1 MLNIKK
7 KGRTG
12 TQYGQRIGEN
22 IRHAVL
28 GQSGSDVNL
37 FHLTWA
43 EDTAR
48 AETSKEKEIIMK
60 IDNAFC
66 TRSL

>member
-1 MLNIKK
+1 MLF
-7 KGRTG
+7 
-12 TQYGQRIGEN
+12 
-22 IRHAVL
+22 L

-37 FHLTWA
+37 IHLTWA
-43 EDTAR
+43 EDTAWT
-48 AETSKEKEIIMK
+48 ETSKKKEISME